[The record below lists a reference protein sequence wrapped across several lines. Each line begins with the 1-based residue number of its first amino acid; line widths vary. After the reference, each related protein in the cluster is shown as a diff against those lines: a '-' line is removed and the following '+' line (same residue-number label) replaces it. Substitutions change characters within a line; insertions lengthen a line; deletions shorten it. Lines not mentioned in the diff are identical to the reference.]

1 MQSFKAR
8 AFFKKAGKGKPRTW
22 TKTQRGIWKKVAKAV
37 RQKLKKGE
45 GE

>member
-8 AFFKKAGKGKPRTW
+8 AFFKKAAKQRKPKTW
-22 TKTQRGIWKKVAKAV
+22 TKTQHNIWKKVAKAL
-37 RQKLKKGE
+37 RQKLKKE